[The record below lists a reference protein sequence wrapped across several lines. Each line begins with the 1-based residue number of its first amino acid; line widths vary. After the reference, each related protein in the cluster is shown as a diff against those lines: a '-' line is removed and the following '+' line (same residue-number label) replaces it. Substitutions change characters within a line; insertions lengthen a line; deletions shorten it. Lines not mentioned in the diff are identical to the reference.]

1 MSDDLSIQGEVVVR
15 ADKATEAFDLV
26 ADKAQAMATDVVGAA
41 GKAGQAV
48 DGIGAAA
55 EKGAEKF
62 TRAEGK
68 IEASIKRATRKFELL
83 GKTASQ
89 RIEFNISEKGLDG
102 AKFEPLLAKLR
113 ETEQAAVQAQRTA
126 SGSLDGIGMSAKATA
141 AAMRGVP
148 AQFTDIV
155 TSLQGGQRP
164 LTVLLQQGGQ
174 LKDMFGGA
182 GNAARALGTY
192 VTGLVNPFTVLAAGV
207 AAVGYAYYT
216 GSQEAQAFT
225 KSIVLSGNAAGVTAS
240 QLGTMTANVAK
251 ITGSTQGAAAEALA
265 AVVQSGAVGSQNL
278 EKFSAAAI
286 SYSKATGQ
294 AVGDTVKQFDELRKS
309 PVEASLKLNDSTNYL
324 TASLYRQIKALEE
337 QGRMAEAAALAQTA
351 YADAISSRASEIVN
365 NLGLFE
371 RGWNAVAKAAK
382 GALDD
387 LKSIGRDD
395 TLGQKIT
402 AAQAELDRLQRP
414 GATTKRGL
422 NLTAPV
428 RESDI
433 EEARA
438 RVESLREVERLSGKV
453 AANRAAEA
461 EQVKALAAFDKQGDE
476 FKTKSA
482 KRDEAVAKAR
492 IEGQSLIVAGLITE
506 KDLRE
511 RIADINKKFAETGA
525 AGTGQSEVAGLRAKL
540 IEQTKYLDQL
550 KTQGPDAKKATD
562 GENQVIKIQEA
573 LKTSITGVARAE
585 KLKALAIAESLAVVD
600 RQIVVEQDY
609 QKALK
614 ASEATLN
621 SQIDA
626 IRKQATSI
634 QDQALGQEAVNAN
647 FGKSKTAIEQSTL
660 ALLKQQAVEAD
671 NSTQF
676 APAYVAAL
684 QSKIEA
690 QERFVKAL
698 EKTEYKQASQR
709 LTEAATAAAQETE
722 TLELQLSLIG
732 RSQEE
737 RERIIAQRRVEIRL
751 AKELATIEKLNL
763 GDGPEAEARR
773 AELRAQAAANA
784 VVEGN
789 NEARRVVLDG
799 WQRTADSINQSLTD
813 ALLRGFESG
822 KGFAENMRDTI
833 VNMFKTLVLRP
844 IISAVVNPV
853 AGAISSA
860 ITGFTG
866 GAGGSGG
873 GVGTLLSSGSSL
885 YSYGKTALGAVG
897 GWLGLGGT
905 AAATPVVGSTFTGA
919 ASNAAFNAANGAGMG
934 ASAGFAGIPVVGWIA
949 MGMMASGE
957 AYDKGFKYGNKGGEG
972 YTVSDG
978 GLIGPNGMV
987 GGIDRILQG
996 IGIDPK
1002 TAAILSGSALGSQA
1016 MYSVLGGYNVSNV
1029 GGGLSGTLTAS
1040 GSSLQKRTDYT
1051 QDHRGFLGI
1060 GSYTTHNSEYSA
1072 ADAGVTAYVDK
1083 GLKTVVSSV
1092 KTFAGMLGL
1101 SVDKIDGY
1109 SKAID
1114 ISLDGLKP
1122 EEQQAAIDKALT
1134 GFSDGLVSSSF
1145 GTSITSLSKEGETAS
1160 QTMMRLGVDLQA
1172 IKDGF
1177 ATLGVD
1183 VSKLSLT
1190 TIDGLHGVI
1199 DELVVVDS
1207 VFNTLGY
1214 TLFDVS
1220 AAGGAAAQGLAQ
1232 AFGGL
1237 QSFQAQT
1244 AALFQN
1250 YYTPA
1255 EQRQQTYQSVAD
1267 GLKAAG
1273 ITGFSTADI
1282 AGASRE
1288 QIRAVVDQYAGK
1300 IGTVE
1305 GDRQYAAIVAG
1316 ANTLNPYVAG
1326 FVDPNKKPEPPRQE
1340 FGSSGGGGA
1349 ASAANDVKS
1358 AWQKAADAIIATM
1371 TDIRSSSLETG
1382 PNSFAKLKAQFAIEM
1397 AQAAAGD
1404 LAAMQ
1409 DIPALAKTLDA
1420 ANKANSKS
1428 AVEQALFTSY
1438 ILDSLGKVSGA
1449 GNAGGSLTAP
1459 NYTGVA
1465 AQTAPT
1471 QAYVPPAYIPS
1482 TAPPVSAGIDMEVF
1496 KSMERRLAAIE
1507 ASNEKLRKMFS
1518 DVTDGGEHMNSKEV
1532 V

>member
-48 DGIGAAA
+48 DGIGTSA

-68 IEASIKRATRKFELL
+68 IEASIKRATRELELL

-428 RESDI
+428 GEADI
-433 EEARA
+433 EQARA

-511 RIADINKKFAETGA
+511 RIAAIDKKFEEKSSGA
-525 AGTGQSEVAGLRAKL
+525 AGTGQSAVAALRAKL
-540 IEQTKYLDQL
+540 IERNRYLEDLQ
-550 KTQGPDAKKATD
+550 KNGPDAKKGTEA
-562 GENQVIKIQEA
+562 EERVLKIQEE
-573 LKTSITGVARAE
+573 LKTSIKGVARAE
-585 KLKALAIAESLAVVD
+585 KEKELVEAQSLATTEKK
-600 RQIVVEQDY
+600 IVTEEAY
-609 QKALK
+609 WKALK
-614 ASEATLN
+614 ASETTLN

-833 VNMFKTLVLRP
+833 VNMFKTMVLRP
-844 IISAVVNPV
+844 IISAVINPV
-853 AGAISSA
+853 AGSISSA

-866 GAGGSGG
+866 GAGGAGG
-873 GVGTLLSSGSSL
+873 GVGSL
-885 YSYGKTALGAVG
+885 YSTAKNGYSLYTSGTRAYDLYQSGASGSEAIGSMFGGVGAAGGTSAGALTVGPSTAAGYSANAALGTSTTGSATGAAASTGTFSSLGIAGLVLYGMHLLDTRGGGYVKATGSADSNFNSEGMITGGSGAVG
-897 GWLGLGGT
+897 NY
-905 AAATPVVGSTFTGA
+905 AATRSTTAVGPDGMPHTTVMPVEIGRTDTDNTFAKNMVRDT
-919 ASNAAFNAANGAGMG
+919 NAAYLTATKLL
-934 ASAGFAGIPVVGWIA
+934 GIKAVD
-949 MGMMASGE
+949 SHFT
-957 AYDKGFKYGNKGGEG
+957 YDSNS
-972 YTVSDG
+972 SDG
-978 GLIGPNGMV
+978 GKFALTADA
-987 GGIDRILQG
+987 GGRSFNSGEIALNDNALKLAAGRAVITALQG
-996 IGIDPK
+996 SELPK
-1002 TAAILSGSALGSQA
+1002 WMSGVFDKLDVSTLDQAGVDKTIQSAGELREAFTTLSTIPGVDLTNISYETLNSIKGVSTELAAVNTAF
-1016 MYSVLGGYNVSNV
+1016 SVLGYK
-1029 GGGLSGTLTAS
+1029 LL
-1040 GSSLQKRTDYT
+1040 
-1051 QDHRGFLGI
+1051 
-1060 GSYTTHNSEYSA
+1060 
-1072 ADAGVTAYVDK
+1072 
-1083 GLKTVVSSV
+1083 
-1092 KTFAGMLGL
+1092 
-1101 SVDKIDGY
+1101 
-1109 SKAID
+1109 D
-1114 ISLDGLKP
+1114 I
-1122 EEQQAAIDKALT
+1122 
-1134 GFSDGLVSSSF
+1134 
-1145 GTSITSLSKEGETAS
+1145 
-1160 QTMMRLGVDLQA
+1160 
-1172 IKDGF
+1172 
-1177 ATLGVD
+1177 
-1183 VSKLSLT
+1183 
-1190 TIDGLHGVI
+1190 
-1199 DELVVVDS
+1199 
-1207 VFNTLGY
+1207 
-1214 TLFDVS
+1214 S

-1244 AALFQN
+1244 ASLFQN

-1282 AGASRE
+1282 AGATRE
-1288 QIRAVVDQYAGK
+1288 QIRTVVDQYAGK

-1326 FVDPNKKPEPPRQE
+1326 FVDPNKKSEPPRQE

-1518 DVTDGGEHMNSKEV
+1518 DVTEGGEHMNSKEV